1 MLLASCKIKNT
12 TDPVVVD
19 DHKEIDLQYGCAYG
33 DAHELRLGEQVF
45 AFAIGDVE
53 IDAKGEV
60 TDESNGQYL
69 QLVLYADELT
79 EDQLMKPG
87 TYTISSEAEAW
98 SACMGYDVD
107 PTHPGYAY
115 GGSLIY
121 NVEDGFRTEAVKIV
135 AGSVTLEGSEDDAR
149 FVIDVLGSDGIEYK
163 YKSSGP
169 VNMLDSLPEAD
180 AFYKGYEKDSIQ
192 EITINADKG
201 VMTIYMN
208 ENAFVLYLSNS
219 NGGYSAKIG
228 ATFQSSGKKT
238 VGTFPVG
245 KDAYDRSPGVTYYS
259 KGCRNGNLYTSFA
272 GVSNDGGRTY
282 DCDNHSIFFIT
293 GGSMTIDENDNVTAT
308 FTTFYGSTVN
318 VNFTGKLTRR

>member
-12 TDPVVVD
+12 TDPIVVD

-33 DAHELRLGEQVF
+33 DAHEQRLGEQVF

-98 SACMGYDVD
+98 NACMGYDVD
-107 PTHPGYAY
+107 PSHPGYAY

-121 NVEDGFRTEAVKIV
+121 NVEDGFRTEAVKII

-180 AFYKGYEKDSIQ
+180 AFYKGYERDSIQ

-201 VMTIYMN
+201 EMTIYMDYGM
-208 ENAFVLYLSNS
+208 FVLNLSNT
-219 NGGYSAKIG
+219 NGGYSAKIAAYFQ
-228 ATFQSSGKKT
+228 ATGKKA
-238 VGTFPVG
+238 VGVFPVG
-245 KDAYDRSPGVTYYS
+245 NDPYDETPGTTVYS
-259 KGCRNGNLYTSFA
+259 RGCRDGILYNSFA
-272 GVSNDGGRTY
+272 GVSYNGGYTY
-282 DCDNHSIFFIT
+282 DSDNYSIFFIT